1 MAPVKL
7 GVVGCG
13 AIAQV
18 QHLPN
23 LAGLRNEFEVTTV
36 CDLSP
41 GLADWTAKTFHV
53 PASVTDFRRLVTSDD
68 VEAVLLC
75 HSDPKTEAAVAAL
88 DAGKHVFIEKPVC
101 FSLREADA
109 IARAAEGTGVV
120 AQAGYMKV
128 YDPAFETAKADVDGM
143 SDIRFVQVNHL
154 HPDNRLHLQQYRLKR
169 FDDLPASPVA
179 ETRAAREAAVLEAI
193 GEAPEDAV
201 RAFFTLSGSMI
212 HDLYCLRAMLGMPES
227 VISTEVWNE
236 GRAIS
241 TVLSYCN
248 GARCVASWVDLP
260 ELWDFKET
268 LEVYGGNRRVL
279 VSYPTGFARGILST
293 VVVYEIN
300 AGGETSIRRPAVAWE
315 SPFVRELR
323 HFHSCIIGQGSCRTP
338 VVEAREDIRLI
349 IDITRS
355 FMERRPITT

>member
-1 MAPVKL
+1 M
-7 GVVGCG
+7 
-13 AIAQV
+13 
-18 QHLPN
+18 
-23 LAGLRNEFEVTTV
+23 
-36 CDLSP
+36 
-41 GLADWTAKTFHV
+41 ADWTAKTFHV

-169 FDDLPASPVA
+169 FDDLPAGPVA